1 MSIDYNAVRLY
12 HGVEAIYSDE
22 LTHCRLQEVRNYPHC
37 REKRYAGL
45 KKTACRISDSIN
57 NTEQQL
63 LAAFPVQGI
72 SLGYYSN
79 ALMFAPAIH
88 RLPVT
93 THKAYIG
100 LLRAGFLGIVTGK
113 VDGKPHEVLV
123 RL

>member
-1 MSIDYNAVRLY
+1 MNIDYNAVRLY
-12 HGVEAIYSDE
+12 HGVEAIYSDTI
-22 LTHCRLQEVRNYPHC
+22 THRRLSEVRDCQYS
-37 REKRYAGL
+37 RDKRCVSL
-45 KKTACRISDSIN
+45 RQTATRQSDGIN

-79 ALMFAPAIH
+79 ALLFAPEVC
-88 RLPVT
+88 RLPLR

-100 LLRAGFLGIVTGK
+100 LIRARYLGIVTGK
-113 VDGKPHEVLV
+113 VDGEPHEVLV